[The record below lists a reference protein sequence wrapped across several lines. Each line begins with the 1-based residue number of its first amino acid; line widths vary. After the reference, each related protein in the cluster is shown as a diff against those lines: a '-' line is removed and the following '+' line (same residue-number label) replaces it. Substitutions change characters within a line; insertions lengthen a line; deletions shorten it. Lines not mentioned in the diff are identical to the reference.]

1 VGVTLE
7 ETHAM
12 VLACGLAAN
21 IRDYGL
27 NSREEELA
35 DREKR
40 LAEREK

>member
-27 NSREEELA
+27 NSREELA